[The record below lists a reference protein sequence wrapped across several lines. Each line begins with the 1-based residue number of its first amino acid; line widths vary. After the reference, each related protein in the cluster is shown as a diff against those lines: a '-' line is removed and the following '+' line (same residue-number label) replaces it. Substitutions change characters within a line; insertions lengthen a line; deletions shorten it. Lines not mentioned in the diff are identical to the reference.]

1 MHTELRSELTIWKK
15 LPPQASTGTQIT
27 INIRK
32 GDRIMPRKPIA
43 AILVFFLMFFLTP
56 AIWAQFEHPDLKS
69 GKAAVK
75 NAVIVPPNVRIMK
88 SGVKSNEELIEESRQ
103 IENALPSLIA
113 EVLQQ
118 RQCTVNDK
126 ALATDALEKDAELKY
141 AVADLQKRFDEV
153 FPQMQRKPKDV
164 RKGRF
169 TMGDEVAK
177 LNPGGAA
184 DALVFVRGFG
194 SVSTGGKVFL
204 SALAGAAAYSGTV
217 YHIVVVDARNG
228 AVLYYGIAV
237 QGGNPAKNP
246 AGSKKSI
253 ERSFKNF
260 PGKVKS

>member
-1 MHTELRSELTIWKK
+1 
-15 LPPQASTGTQIT
+15 
-27 INIRK
+27 
-32 GDRIMPRKPIA
+32 MPRKPIT
-43 AILVFFLMFFLTP
+43 AILVLFLATT
-56 AIWAQFEHPDLKS
+56 AWAQFEHPDLKS

-75 NAVIVPPNVRIMK
+75 NAVIVPPTVRIMK

-103 IENALPSLIA
+103 IENALPPLIA
-113 EVLQQ
+113 DVLQE

-126 ALATDALEKDAELKY
+126 VLTADALEKDAELKY

-153 FPQMQRKPKDV
+153 FPQMQRKPKDI

-177 LNPGGAA
+177 LNPGGSA

-194 SVSTGGKVFL
+194 SVSTGGKLFL
-204 SALAGAAAYSGTV
+204 SAMAGAAAYSGTV

-228 AVLYYGIAV
+228 AVLYYGIAF

-246 AGSKKSI
+246 AGSRKSI
-253 ERSFKNF
+253 EKSFKNF

>member
-1 MHTELRSELTIWKK
+1 M
-15 LPPQASTGTQIT
+15 Q
-27 INIRK
+27 RK
-32 GDRIMPRKPIA
+32 SIA
-43 AILVFFLMFFLTP
+43 AIMVLFLAFFLTP
-56 AIWAQFEHPDLKS
+56 AALAQFEHPDLKS
-69 GKAAVK
+69 GKAVVK

-88 SGVKSNEELIEESRQ
+88 SGVKSNEEMIEESRQ
-103 IENALPSLIA
+103 IENALPPLIA
-113 EVLQQ
+113 DVLQE
-118 RQCTVNDK
+118 RQCTVNNQ
-126 ALATDALEKDAELKY
+126 ALAGDALEKDTELKY
-141 AVADLQKRFDEV
+141 AVADLQKRFDEI
-153 FPQMQRKPKDV
+153 FPQLQKKPKDV

-177 LNPGGAA
+177 LNPGGSA
-184 DALVFVRGFG
+184 DVLVFVRGFG
-194 SVSTGGKVFL
+194 SVSTGGKLFL
-204 SALAGAAAYSGTV
+204 SAMAGAAAYSGTV